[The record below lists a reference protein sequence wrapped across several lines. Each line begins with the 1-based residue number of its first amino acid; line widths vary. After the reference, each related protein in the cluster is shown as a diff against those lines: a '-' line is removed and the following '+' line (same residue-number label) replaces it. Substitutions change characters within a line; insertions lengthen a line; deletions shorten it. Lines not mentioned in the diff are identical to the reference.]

1 MIFYKVWPKV
11 IGGGDSESE
20 VSFFIFFFLGIDFFT
35 QRTGFFHKKWFF
47 IKFDQRKSRVRN
59 PTPSFVFQNVFR
71 LRSYVHERK
80 YFYWIILLIKEMSL
94 VIIHVLLA
102 FLYKWFRLTNNDDRI
117 ISMNF
122 HRWLVEASFAPFLAG
137 GY

>member
-1 MIFYKVWPKV
+1 MKHCHYFLFHFPQLMPDKSTVLLTYNY
-11 IGGGDSESE
+11 GYLL
-20 VSFFIFFFLGIDFFT
+20 VSSLHYSFMLFLYVVAFLLSPCFRSFIRAI
-35 QRTGFFHKKWFF
+35 
-47 IKFDQRKSRVRN
+47 N
-59 PTPSFVFQNVFR
+59 PNIR
-71 LRSYVHERK
+71 LRSSVHERK